1 MADHYELLG
10 VPRDAGTRE
19 IKSAFRLKA
28 KRMHPDLARGAGGA
42 GGDPAMRLLLDAYRT
57 LLDPERRLAYDR
69 SLRKRGAGRA
79 GYPAFDYRN
88 WLKERLEVPEYRAK
102 LLVYDLLHDLE
113 DEALELF
120 ESLDGLEDGRLERF
134 FERSEAMDAE
144 FCIAEE
150 YEKRGRFVDAYR
162 VYLSIF
168 RKEREKPALGYFLDV
183 VALRFRRLVLEGL
196 RTVLEDE
203 PYLDILSEAAEAVPD
218 DHDAAQLLRRKAELL
233 LRLGSRAGA
242 SEAIAEARGRYPRL
256 AGLGALERKAASSLA
271 RSATA

>member
-10 VPRDAGTRE
+10 VARDAGTRE
-19 IKSAFRLKA
+19 IKSAFRVKA
-28 KRMHPDLARGAGGA
+28 KRLHPDLVRGNDD
-42 GGDPAMRLLLDAYRT
+42 DPAMRLLLDAYRT

-69 SLRKRGAGRA
+69 TLRRRHAGSQGR
-79 GYPAFDYRN
+79 PSFDYRA
-88 WLKERLEVPEYRAK
+88 WLKERLEQPEYRAK
-102 LLVYDLLHDLE
+102 LLVYDLLHGLE

-120 ESLDGLEDGRLERF
+120 ESLQGLDDGRLERF

-168 RKEREKPALGYFLDV
+168 RKERDKPALGYFLDV

-196 RTVLEDE
+196 RSVLEDE
-203 PYLDILSEAAEAVPD
+203 PYLSILAEAASIVPD
-218 DHDAAQLLRRKAELL
+218 DRDSAQLLRRQAELS
-233 LRLGSRAGA
+233 LRMGDTRGA
-242 SEAIAEARGRYPRL
+242 FLALAEARRRHPRL
-256 AGLGALERKAASSLA
+256 AGLATLERRASQAAGA
-271 RSATA
+271 RTA

>member
-28 KRMHPDLARGAGGA
+28 KRMHPDLARGAD
-42 GGDPAMRLLLDAYRT
+42 GDPAMRILLEAYRT

-69 SLRKRGAGRA
+69 SLRKRGAGA
-79 GYPAFDYRN
+79 AVAAAFDYRN

-102 LLVYDLLHDLE
+102 LLVYDLLHELE

-150 YEKRGRFVDAYR
+150 YEKRGRFVDSYR

-168 RKEREKPALGYFLDV
+168 RKERDQPTLGYFLDV
-183 VALRFRRLVLEGL
+183 VSLRFRRLVLEGL
-196 RTVLEDE
+196 HGVLEDE
-203 PYLDILSEAAEAVPD
+203 PYLEILTEGAAVVPD

-242 SEAIAEARGRYPRL
+242 SAAIAEARERYPRL
-256 AGLGALERKAASSLA
+256 AGLGALERKAASRLA

>member
-28 KRMHPDLARGAGGA
+28 KRLHPDLARGADGE
-42 GGDPAMRLLLDAYRT
+42 PAMRMLLDAYRT

-69 SLRKRGAGRA
+69 SLRKRGSVAAGV
-79 GYPAFDYRN
+79 PSFDYRK

-120 ESLDGLEDGRLERF
+120 ESLDGLEEGRLERF

-150 YEKRGRFVDAYR
+150 YEKRPRFAY
-162 VYLSIF
+162 
-168 RKEREKPALGYFLDV
+168 
-183 VALRFRRLVLEGL
+183 
-196 RTVLEDE
+196 
-203 PYLDILSEAAEAVPD
+203 
-218 DHDAAQLLRRKAELL
+218 
-233 LRLGSRAGA
+233 A
-242 SEAIAEARGRYPRL
+242 SAM
-256 AGLGALERKAASSLA
+256 
-271 RSATA
+271 